1 MCEETG
7 RRERDKVNVKSTY
20 TTVDEQTDDRKTV
33 TPAWRNRKKKDDM
46 VLEEEHK
53 TSNVTFMGEVLDV
66 EESSGQ
72 VRRGHDLADDE
83 VELHTDNGKVERHG
97 QCEESESDL
106 KEMIMQQREKGL
118 ILITVRKE
126 KPQLYQPVVKLEKK
140 QREMCDE
147 PQLCSNQK
155 TNITNFHAK
164 SLQTSPSKACAS
176 VPSNVNP
183 EYLQDGKKITGG
195 TLISEAA
202 QTPVQ
207 FSVQRMQ
214 QPTVTHPDLQKETE
228 DLKDQ
233 VAEERRKRHLV
244 TQRLAQQRTEA
255 DKIAQ
260 QKQEHWDTKY
270 RELQKE
276 KYAMSIRLQSLE
288 TAHLAS
294 LLAGRG
300 TSLRFGRAPASIPP
314 QRCLPPTI
322 QTKPEIDHEAAKL
335 KWSMMKRQVTEQEV
349 KKLRR
354 EIEEQEILIR
364 GYQHENEKALQKLK
378 EAQAEAREQSRI
390 MTEENAMLAAQLAKL
405 QNFAKSKK
413 KVSEGESEK
422 RAIEAELEKRVLE
435 VKAEK
440 QELEMQVSQV
450 EAAKSVLEA
459 EVMKRVGNLELE
471 LTALREELEEEQRGH
486 ARTAASREGKIRK
499 LVETQELLASGQSTI
514 AEQAA
519 HILELSSKLSN
530 CLVAATSEKHVDDWC
545 TPFQRQQGLFNS
557 DSTCQTESPQKQGK
571 RPEPAPKVAKKDLG
585 GLCALAQVPKLGSE
599 ESIRVQRLQSEPVAL
614 QRQIAQ
620 KDEEYNKKCTVVKQ
634 ELDKLKSDY
643 AACTQ
648 SCKQLRLQAQ
658 SGNVPSESEQSAVNR
673 IKDLEKQVVNMRIH
687 YVRKVKD
694 LNDKLEESK
703 RDQSKFK
710 LSSENATST
719 RKPCTL
725 QSVKRLCLEQPQH
738 TSQPSSKEFSLIR
751 ELQAAKDRVLVLE
764 EILNEKD
771 LMIGELH
778 NQIKEIN
785 SAAND
790 RFGDIMF
797 PAAALTNAKSQKL
810 KHLNSL
816 TIHAQESRD
825 GSADASGSDVIML
838 RKQLVASEMGRE
850 MLQQQCTE
858 ALEKAAML
866 SLSHQQVLQHLQQ
879 VSHITTDIQDR
890 LMERKGATEGCD
902 WKISTHSLDSQN
914 QALEARLKR
923 RMTQEFEGGASS
935 GWKSPENKHLACCA
949 IGATQQPP
957 GTTHGWCSKDLVPQ
971 QA

>member
-1 MCEETG
+1 MLDSVFVKRR

-20 TTVDEQTDDRKTV
+20 TTVDEQTDNRKTV
-33 TPAWRNRKKKDDM
+33 PPAWRNRKKKDDM
-46 VLEEEHK
+46 VLEEEHE

-72 VRRGHDLADDE
+72 
-83 VELHTDNGKVERHG
+83 
-97 QCEESESDL
+97 
-106 KEMIMQQREKGL
+106 
-118 ILITVRKE
+118 
-126 KPQLYQPVVKLEKK
+126 
-140 QREMCDE
+140 
-147 PQLCSNQK
+147 
-155 TNITNFHAK
+155 
-164 SLQTSPSKACAS
+164 
-176 VPSNVNP
+176 
-183 EYLQDGKKITGG
+183 
-195 TLISEAA
+195 
-202 QTPVQ
+202 
-207 FSVQRMQ
+207 
-214 QPTVTHPDLQKETE
+214 TE

-255 DKIAQ
+255 DKSAQ

-314 QRCLPPTI
+314 QRCLAPTI
-322 QTKPEIDHEAAKL
+322 QTKAEIDHEAAKL

-390 MTEENAMLAAQLAKL
+390 MIEENAMLAAQLAKL
-405 QNFAKSKK
+405 QNFANDHQSSNFFLCPISAEDALHDALTREAKLKEQLTHVWAESKK

-440 QELEMQVSQV
+440 QELEMQVSQM

-459 EVMKRVGNLELE
+459 EVMKRV
-471 LTALREELEEEQRGH
+471 
-486 ARTAASREGKIRK
+486 
-499 LVETQELLASGQSTI
+499 
-514 AEQAA
+514 A

-530 CLVAATSEKHVDDWC
+530 CLVAATSESMWMIGALPSKGNRDFSTV
-545 TPFQRQQGLFNS
+545 TAPVRQ
-557 DSTCQTESPQKQGK
+557 SPH
-571 RPEPAPKVAKKDLG
+571 R
-585 GLCALAQVPKLGSE
+585 
-599 ESIRVQRLQSEPVAL
+599 
-614 QRQIAQ
+614 
-620 KDEEYNKKCTVVKQ
+620 NKYM
-634 ELDKLKSDY
+634 L
-643 AACTQ
+643 
-648 SCKQLRLQAQ
+648 
-658 SGNVPSESEQSAVNR
+658 PSH
-673 IKDLEKQVVNMRIH
+673 LVVNIRIH

-703 RDQSKFK
+703 HDQLKLK

-719 RKPCTL
+719 QKPCTL
-725 QSVKRLCLEQPQH
+725 RSVK
-738 TSQPSSKEFSLIR
+738 IR
-751 ELQAAKDRVLVLE
+751 ELQAAKDRVIVLE

-785 SAAND
+785 SAANGVSGSGSTASCPLSPQQITNLSTKTKPKTLPPTSPPQSVKLHND
-790 RFGDIMF
+790 IAVYNELLVTPLDPDQFGDIMF
-797 PAAALTNAKSQKL
+797 PAAALTIAKSQKL

-825 GSADASGSDVIML
+825 ASADASGSDVSHPAETLWNKLLCLIDHSS
-838 RKQLVASEMGRE
+838 Q
-850 MLQQQCTE
+850 
-858 ALEKAAML
+858 
-866 SLSHQQVLQHLQQ
+866 SL
-879 VSHITTDIQDR
+879 
-890 LMERKGATEGCD
+890 
-902 WKISTHSLDSQN
+902 
-914 QALEARLKR
+914 
-923 RMTQEFEGGASS
+923 
-935 GWKSPENKHLACCA
+935 
-949 IGATQQPP
+949 
-957 GTTHGWCSKDLVPQ
+957 
-971 QA
+971 